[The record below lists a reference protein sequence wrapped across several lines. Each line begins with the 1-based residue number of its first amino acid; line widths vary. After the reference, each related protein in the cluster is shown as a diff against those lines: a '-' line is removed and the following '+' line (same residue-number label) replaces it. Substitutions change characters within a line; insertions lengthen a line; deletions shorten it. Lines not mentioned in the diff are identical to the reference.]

1 MHIFYTPVVS
11 SGEVMRAADDRALY
25 KMKSSEGED
34 QKPEYCSKLSSIKLS
49 FFKKNIFFY

>member
-49 FFKKNIFFY
+49 FF